1 MNLLYFSLFGL
12 GVFISVLLGGKKFRS
27 TALYALAIG
36 GAVNANYF
44 HSGNYPIDIFGLS
57 FGIDSII
64 YTLFIFSIIIM
75 LLQYGRKQAYL
86 LSVSSIIAIMFAAFY
101 ELIAKILS
109 QGYQGKVWYN
119 FFDFLASSISSIIV
133 IVLLIETIEF
143 LRNKTRFKNQYLL
156 TIVGLLIATLINTP
170 IFYTFE
176 CIVNGTPDNI
186 LELVLTSYLGKL
198 LAMIFALLTLYL
210 INLYDKKVVK

>member
-12 GVFISVLLGGKKFRS
+12 GVFVSVLLGGKKFRS

-44 HSGNYPIDIFGLS
+44 HSG
-57 FGIDSII
+57 
-64 YTLFIFSIIIM
+64 
-75 LLQYGRKQAYL
+75 RKQAYL
-86 LSVSSIIAIMFAAFY
+86 LSISSIIAIMFAAFY

-109 QGYQGKVWYN
+109 QGYQGKIWYN

-133 IVLLIETIEF
+133 IGLLIETIEF